1 MSASPSGSCLH
12 CASPSGSCLPRV
24 IVLSGGGVKAVAHI
38 GALNTLKAAGHLAA
52 VRTWVGLSAGALI
65 AFGICLGYS
74 LEALHDICERF
85 DFAAL
90 QDPAPQGFL
99 AFIDHYGIDTGERL
113 NRFVQALLTIK
124 GYSPDMTFGQLT
136 GPRLRVI
143 ATDMKTGTPVIFSAA
158 TTPDARLVD
167 GLRASMSLPF
177 YFWPATGAD
186 GRMLVDGGVHGC
198 YPMNTLTV
206 EEQRHALGILLTQ
219 ELGEWQ
225 EEGPDSYVLRL
236 YEIASTAKDD
246 LVARAHTANT
256 IRVLT
261 PRISMVKFS
270 MTVADR
276 AALYA
281 AGVRGAETYLQGLRV
296 PRRRKSI

>member
-1 MSASPSGSCLH
+1 MH
-12 CASPSGSCLPRV
+12 LPRV
-24 IVLSGGGVKAVAHI
+24 MVLSGGGVKAVAHI
-38 GALNTLKAAGHLAA
+38 GALKTLKAAGQLAA

-124 GYSPDMTFGQLT
+124 DYSSDMTFGEL
-136 GPRLRVI
+136 GADLRVI
-143 ATDMKTGTPVIFSAA
+143 ATDMKSGSPVIFSAVM
-158 TTPDARLVD
+158 TPDVRLVD

-177 YFWPATGAD
+177 YFWPVLGAD

-225 EEGPDSYVLRL
+225 EEGPDSYILRL

-246 LVARAHTANT
+246 LVAREHMANT
-256 IRVLT
+256 IKVFT
-261 PRISMVKFS
+261 SRISMVKFS
-270 MTVADR
+270 LSAEER
-276 AALYA
+276 ALLYD
-281 AGVRGAETYLQGLRV
+281 AGVCGAKTYLRTLRLS
-296 PRRRKSI
+296 RRRKSI

>member
-1 MSASPSGSCLH
+1 
-12 CASPSGSCLPRV
+12 
-24 IVLSGGGVKAVAHI
+24 
-38 GALNTLKAAGHLAA
+38 

-74 LEALHDICERF
+74 LNALHDICERF

-113 NRFVQALLTIK
+113 NRFVQALLTVK
-124 GYSPDMTFGQLT
+124 GYSSDMTFGELGT
-136 GPRLRVI
+136 GLRVI
-143 ATDMKTGTPVIFSAA
+143 ATDMKSGAPVIFSAA

-177 YFWPATGAD
+177 YFWPVVGAD

-246 LVARAHTANT
+246 LVARAHAANT

-261 PRISMVKFS
+261 PRISMVNFS
-270 MTVADR
+270 LSADDR
-276 AALYA
+276 TALYA
-281 AGVRGAETYLQGLRV
+281 AGVVGTEAYLRGLRA

>member
-1 MSASPSGSCLH
+1 
-12 CASPSGSCLPRV
+12 
-24 IVLSGGGVKAVAHI
+24 VKAVAHI

-124 GYSPDMTFGQLT
+124 GYASDMTFGQL
-136 GPRLRVI
+136 GNGLRVI
-143 ATDMKTGTPVIFSAA
+143 ATDMKTGAPVIFSAA

-177 YFWPATGAD
+177 YFWPVLGAD

-198 YPMNTLTV
+198 YPMNTLTA

-246 LVARAHTANT
+246 LVARAHAANT

-261 PRISMVKFS
+261 PRISMVNFS
-270 MTVADR
+270 LSSDDR
-276 AALYA
+276 SALYR
-281 AGVRGAETYLQGLRV
+281 AGVCGADAYLRGLRT

>member
-1 MSASPSGSCLH
+1 MPLA
-12 CASPSGSCLPRV
+12 RV
-24 IVLSGGGVKAVAHI
+24 MVLSGGGVKAVAHI
-38 GALNTLKAAGHLAA
+38 GALKTLKAAGYLAA
-52 VRTWVGLSAGALI
+52 VKTWVGLSAGALI

-113 NRFVQALLTIK
+113 NRFVQALLTIR
-124 GYSPDMTFGQLT
+124 GHSPDMTFAALGA
-136 GPRLRVI
+136 LRIV
-143 ATDMKTGTPVIFSAA
+143 ATDMKTGAPVIFSAA
-158 TTPDARLVD
+158 TTPNVRLVD

-177 YFWPATGAD
+177 YFWPAHGAD

-198 YPMNTLTV
+198 YPMNTLSA

-219 ELGEWQ
+219 EVGEWNPD
-225 EEGPDSYVLRL
+225 GPDSYVLRL

-246 LVARAHTANT
+246 LVARAHAANT
-256 IRVLT
+256 IKVIT
-261 PRISMVKFS
+261 PRISMVQFS
-270 MTVADR
+270 LSAADR
-276 AALYA
+276 TALYE
-281 AGVRGAETYLQGLRV
+281 AGVQGAQNYLRQLKTCR
-296 PRRRKSI
+296 RRRKSI

>member
-1 MSASPSGSCLH
+1 MPQ
-12 CASPSGSCLPRV
+12 V
-24 IVLSGGGVKAVAHI
+24 MVLSGGGVKAVAHI
-38 GALNTLKAAGHLAA
+38 GALKTLKAAGHLVA

-124 GYSPDMTFGQLT
+124 GHSPDMTFGQL
-136 GPRLRVI
+136 GARLRVI
-143 ATDMKTGTPVIFSAA
+143 ATDMKTGSPVIFSA
-158 TTPDARLVD
+158 TKTPDVRLVD

-186 GRMLVDGGVHGC
+186 GGMLVDGGVHGS
-198 YPMNTLTV
+198 YPMNTLTE

-225 EEGPDSYVLRL
+225 EEGPDSYILRL

-246 LVARAHTANT
+246 LVARAHAANT
-256 IRVLT
+256 IRVIT

-270 MTVADR
+270 MTAADR

-281 AGVRGAETYLQGLRV
+281 AGVRGAEAYLRTLSVGR
-296 PRRRKSI
+296 RRRKSI